1 MTNSKQWTI
10 EQIER
15 LPPTALE
22 YELLHR
28 IPDHEP
34 VRRDHLI
41 AKLLGEA
48 APTAPVGQITYNTSD
63 GRIHANPKAAM
74 ALAEAWQRLVLDGL
88 IVDWPPKDPRY
99 NTEGHGEMFQLT
111 RWGREIRD
119 HGTEGS
125 RLVSARRRLGVEL
138 HPQLAGR
145 LRDVVAVGA
154 FEQAALLALRAVESR
169 VRILAGDPRGKRGE
183 RLTGTTLM
191 QSVFSSENGPL
202 ADSDAEPGERVGI
215 MNLFAGAFGAVRNGL
230 VHTEVEWA
238 DPTEAAEYVLLAD
251 LLMRLL
257 DRAEQRASP

>member
-1 MTNSKQWTI
+1 MTNGKQWTI

-22 YELLHR
+22 YKLLQC
-28 IPDHEP
+28 IPDYMP

-48 APTAPVGQITYNTSD
+48 TPAPPLGQMTCNTGD
-63 GRIHANPKAAM
+63 GLISANPKAAM
-74 ALAEAWQRLVLDGL
+74 ALVEAWQRLVLDGL

-99 NTEGHGEMFQLT
+99 EREGHGEMFQLT
-111 RWGREIRD
+111 RWGREIRGR
-119 HGTEGS
+119 GTEGS
-125 RLVSARRRLGVEL
+125 KLVSARRRLGVEL

-154 FEQAALLALRAVESR
+154 FEQAALLGLRAVEAR
-169 VRILAGDPRGKRGE
+169 VRQLAGDPRGKRGE
-183 RLTGTTLM
+183 RLTGTALM
-191 QSVFSSENGPL
+191 QSVFSPENGSL
-202 ADSDAEPGERVGI
+202 ADSDADSGERVGI